1 MELSK
6 HELQFLLN
14 SSDVDVRRN
23 FIRHDDVTSEQL
35 LHALQNDKDL
45 IVRLNA
51 ISNPN
56 ITDEH
61 IIVALDDVDY
71 RVREQAIRNAKAS
84 NDSIQK
90 ALIDSNEMIVLL
102 AINHP
107 NNNYKTDE
115 ISESTKVKIYEKSIE
130 SLKGLVDIQT
140 SDGNWN
146 YDPYM
151 HGMANGMILALHLF
165 QENENGCLPDFL
177 EAPKVWGCDK
187 NEVHEIKQQQTQ
199 QNTCEC
205 NCRMSD

>member
-23 FIRHDDVTSEQL
+23 FIRHD
-35 LHALQNDKDL
+35 
-45 IVRLNA
+45 
-51 ISNPN
+51 
-56 ITDEH
+56 
-61 IIVALDDVDY
+61 
-71 RVREQAIRNAKAS
+71 
-84 NDSIQK
+84 
-90 ALIDSNEMIVLL
+90 
-102 AINHP
+102 
-107 NNNYKTDE
+107 DE